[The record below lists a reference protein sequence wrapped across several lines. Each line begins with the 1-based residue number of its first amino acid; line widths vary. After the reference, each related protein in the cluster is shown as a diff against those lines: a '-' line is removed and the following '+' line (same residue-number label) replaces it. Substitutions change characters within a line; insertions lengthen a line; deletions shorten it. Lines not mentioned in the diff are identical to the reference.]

1 MKYKNK
7 EQATSFR
14 MAPWKA
20 LYVKRYLSSRSK
32 FQIFHKEKK
41 KEKEIQ
47 SHYMKLP
54 IGRLKKLFMAT
65 FYVTLKK

>member
-32 FQIFHKEKK
+32 FQIFHKEK
-41 KEKEIQ
+41 EKEIQ

-54 IGRLKKLFMAT
+54 IGRLNIT
-65 FYVTLKK
+65 FKSRNGNVGV